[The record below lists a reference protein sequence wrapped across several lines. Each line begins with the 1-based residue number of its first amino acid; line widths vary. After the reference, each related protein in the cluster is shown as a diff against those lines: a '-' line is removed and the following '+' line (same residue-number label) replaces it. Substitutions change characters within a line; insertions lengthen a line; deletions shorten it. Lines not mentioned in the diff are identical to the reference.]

1 MHGRGKMTT
10 VSKGAILL
18 DWHDDVAVITL
29 NRPDRRNAINLDML
43 ESMAN
48 MQGEISERKARAVVL
63 TGAPPAFCA
72 GADLSGTREEV
83 FHDALSSVLV
93 GFTSLSCVVIAAAD
107 GAVLGAGAQLFAV
120 CDVRVATAG
129 SIVGIPA
136 AKLGLVVHHWTIE
149 RLVHE
154 FSPSV
159 ARNMLLTASTYT
171 AEQLHGVGAVHRLG
185 NLDSALQWATE
196 IAQLAPLTMR
206 GHKVALEHIS
216 EMPNVNDIVVQLR
229 NLAMAS
235 DDAREGREAFLAKRR
250 PRFTGA

>member
-1 MHGRGKMTT
+1 V
-10 VSKGAILL
+10 VSKEAVLL
-18 DWHDDVAVITL
+18 SWHDDVAVITL
-29 NRPDRRNAINLDML
+29 NRPDRRNAVNLDML
-43 ESMAN
+43 ESMVK
-48 MQGEISERKARAVVL
+48 MQSEISERKARALVL

-72 GADLSGTREEV
+72 GADLSGVREEV

-93 GFTSLSCVVIAAAD
+93 GFTSLPCVVIAAVD
-107 GAVLGAGAQLFAV
+107 GAALGAGAQLIAV

-149 RLVHE
+149 RLVRE
-154 FSPSV
+154 FSPPV

-185 NLDSALQWATE
+185 NFDSALQWAKE
-196 IAQLAPLTMR
+196 ISQLAPLTIS
-206 GHKVALEHIS
+206 GHKVALEHIN
-216 EMPNVNDIVVQLR
+216 EMCDVDDIVGQLR
-229 NLAMAS
+229 NIAMAS
-235 DDAREGREAFLAKRR
+235 DDAREGREAFLAKRP